1 MNTLTRSILTCVFGN
16 TELEE
21 NYRAGRFGLI
31 QCSGISGNEYCWGRQ
46 LLGNVSASFGSTLK
60 SRCFSHLEPR
70 YCLGSCFCS
79 RDPPCKDAFSGETRL
94 PLMLFVKRGEDKVE
108 IFLSSG
114 HFDDWKSLS
123 FNSWW
128 YVATSSQ
135 GNVSHVSQ
143 ACCCT

>member
-1 MNTLTRSILTCVFGN
+1 MNTLTSSILICVFGN

-21 NYRAGRFGLI
+21 KYRVGLLVSFSSLDSLGMNIAGEDSYLGI
-31 QCSGISGNEYCWGRQ
+31 QVQASEALWNLDASPTWNPGIASV
-46 LLGNVSASFGSTLK
+46 LVSAAEILHVKTHFLERRVYR
-60 SRCFSHLEPR
+60 SRC
-70 YCLGSCFCS
+70 
-79 RDPPCKDAFSGETRL
+79 
-94 PLMLFVKRGEDKVE
+94 FVKRGEDKVE
-108 IFLSSG
+108 LFLSSG
-114 HFDDWKSLS
+114 HCDDWKSLS